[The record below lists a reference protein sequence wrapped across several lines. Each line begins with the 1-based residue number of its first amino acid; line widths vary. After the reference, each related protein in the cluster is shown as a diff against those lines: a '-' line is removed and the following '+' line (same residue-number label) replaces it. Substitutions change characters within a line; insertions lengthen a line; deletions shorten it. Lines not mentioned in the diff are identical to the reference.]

1 MPHRHTVY
9 CQQSCAAVT
18 PEELLEHL
26 ETLDFLTLGEDYG
39 LSAAAVKAARPLR
52 IKDVRPGQFRLYH
65 LSYGKAGRRPIEI
78 DRWETVDQHR
88 GAVAE
93 TIDNLAAEGGAR
105 AKTITALLR
114 TSVDSVSVAFGTDAP
129 AAMFAW
135 EVVRYFASGFDGIVQ
150 ADDGDWLTLGSDYQP
165 RPV

>member
-9 CQQSCAAVT
+9 CQRSCAAVT

-26 ETLDFLTLGEDYG
+26 ESLDYLTLGEDYG
-39 LSAAAVKAARPLR
+39 ISEDAVKAARPLR
-52 IKDVRPGQFRLYH
+52 VKDVRPGQFRLCH
-65 LSYGKAGRRPIEI
+65 LSYGEADRRPIEI
-78 DRWETVDQHR
+78 ERWETADQHR
-88 GAVAE
+88 TAVAE
-93 TIDNLAAEGGAR
+93 TIDNLPTDDSAR
-105 AKTITALLR
+105 AETISASLR
-114 TSVDSVSVAFGTDAP
+114 TSGDSVSVAFGTDPP

-150 ADDGDWLTLGSDYQP
+150 ADDGDWLTIGSDNQP